1 MIKTLQN
8 TLKQDKERF
17 TVPKSVQDII
27 PIRRIWPDGVFQ
39 FGSKY
44 SKTLRFSDINYA
56 IASKEDKTA
65 MFLSYSELLNAL
77 DTGSTT
83 KITINNKRLDRR
95 NFEQEILIPP
105 KGDDLDGGRKEYNAM
120 LLDKVTDSSNSVV
133 QERYITLSVHKK
145 NVEEARAFFDRTVH
159 DASSRLNHMDSHCEE
174 MDAADR
180 LHILHD
186 FYRVGEESEFRFD
199 LRENMKN
206 GRSFKDAICPD
217 SMEFKKDHF
226 IMGGKYGR
234 VLFLKEYASY
244 IKDSMIN
251 ELTSLNRSL
260 MLSID
265 IIPVPTDEAV
275 REMQNR
281 LLGVETNVTNWQRR
295 QNANNNFS
303 AVVPYDLEQQR
314 KETREMLD
322 DLTTRDQRMM
332 FAVVTLVHLAD
343 SKEELDSDMLQSSAR
358 TAREAAVQTARYQQ
372 AAKAAQATAQ
382 KASQAAGRALRA
394 ILSAARSLAAAMM
407 AGGSTVLSMVLVI
420 CLIGLLIASPFGIF
434 FSGEDSGTG
443 YTMPEAVTMLN
454 TEFTDRIEQIKAE
467 NSYDELDMDNA
478 GSAAMVANWRDVLA
492 VYAVRTTTDASSPD
506 EVATLTEE
514 KLDILRQIFWEMN
527 EISYWLET
535 VPGGEDEEDTVILHI
550 RVAVK
555 DHLQMAE
562 AYHFT
567 TEQKKLLEELMQP
580 EYEELFM
587 RLTGSYQDIALSDKE
602 VAEIMENLPADLSE
616 NRKQVVLTAYQLLG
630 KVHYFWGGKSL
641 IIGWD
646 SRWGMPMKVTAEG
659 SSTTGT
665 VRPFGL
671 DCSGMVDWV
680 FYNQSGGQYV
690 IGHGGGATAQHS
702 YCTPIAWSDAQ
713 PGDLVFYP
721 GDSHVGIVCGFDS
734 GGNIMIIHCASGAN
748 NVVVTG
754 KIGFT
759 SIGRPEYFAD

>member
-1 MIKTLQN
+1 MERIKEKPTLGERVKEKAVSAPKELLRKGLDDGSERLRTQLRD
-8 TLKQDKERF
+8 TAQQGRRDEYGGDAIEDTSASGLRRAEKELLKQRKKKNTEQSASPQSDASAPRSDSDVPPIIRTREAAAARVSTPPPSAQEQARQAAMKQVVKTKNAYIRAQDETAVTAAPEPQRQGQQAFIQEQGRKASRQQVQRRRAERRFQRQDDLRGDSLCSEGFEPTSRGRIKERGGIQPPKKRQF
-17 TVPKSVQDII
+17 PEPKTPNHAAGIVPKA
-27 PIRRIWPDGVFQ
+27 RE
-39 FGSKY
+39 GSK
-44 SKTLRFSDINYA
+44 SAVLS
-56 IASKEDKTA
+56 SEQA
-65 MFLSYSELLNAL
+65 MH
-77 DTGSTT
+77 STT
-83 KITINNKRLDRR
+83 
-95 NFEQEILIPP
+95 
-105 KGDDLDGGRKEYNAM
+105 
-120 LLDKVTDSSNSVV
+120 
-133 QERYITLSVHKK
+133 VH
-145 NVEEARAFFDRTVH
+145 AT
-159 DASSRLNHMDSHCEE
+159 
-174 MDAADR
+174 AAGT
-180 LHILHD
+180 H
-186 FYRVGEESEFRFD
+186 
-199 LRENMKN
+199 
-206 GRSFKDAICPD
+206 A
-217 SMEFKKDHF
+217 
-226 IMGGKYGR
+226 
-234 VLFLKEYASY
+234 
-244 IKDSMIN
+244 
-251 ELTSLNRSL
+251 
-260 MLSID
+260 
-265 IIPVPTDEAV
+265 
-275 REMQNR
+275 
-281 LLGVETNVTNWQRR
+281 
-295 QNANNNFS
+295 
-303 AVVPYDLEQQR
+303 
-314 KETREMLD
+314 
-322 DLTTRDQRMM
+322 
-332 FAVVTLVHLAD
+332 
-343 SKEELDSDMLQSSAR
+343 
-358 TAREAAVQTARYQQ
+358 AREAAMQMAKRQQVTKVAETATQ
-372 AAKAAQATAQ
+372 KTA
-382 KASQAAGRALRA
+382 QAAGRALRSIIA
-394 ILSAARSLAAAMM
+394 TAQSLLAAIA
-407 AGGSTVLSMVLVI
+407 AGGSTVVAMVLVI
-420 CLIGLLIASPFGIF
+420 CLIGLLIVSPFGIF
-434 FSGEDSGTG
+434 FSVEDSGTG
-443 YTMPEAVTMLN
+443 YTMPEAVSVLN
-454 TEFTDRIEQIKAE
+454 GEFAARIEQIKAE

-514 KLDILRQIFWEMN
+514 KLNILRQIFWDMN

-535 VPGGEDEEDTVILHI
+535 ISGGEDEEDTVILHI

-587 RLTGSYQDIALSDKE
+587 RLTGSYQDIALSDAE
-602 VAEIMENLPADLSE
+602 VAEIMKNLPADLSE

-702 YCTPIAWSDAQ
+702 YCAPIAWGDAQ

-734 GGNIMIIHCASGAN
+734 SGNIMVIHCASSEN

-754 KIGFT
+754 KSGFT

>member
-1 MIKTLQN
+1 MKKIKEKPTLSERI
-8 TLKQDKERF
+8 KE
-17 TVPKSVQDII
+17 K
-27 PIRRIWPDGVFQ
+27 
-39 FGSKY
+39 
-44 SKTLRFSDINYA
+44 A
-56 IASKEDKTA
+56 ISTPR
-65 MFLSYSELLNAL
+65 ELLHRGL
-77 DTGSTT
+77 DDGSE
-83 KITINNKRLDRR
+83 RLRTQLRDTAQHGQADEYGGDAIEDTAARGLRR
-95 NFEQEILIPP
+95 AEKELTRQRKKKPQEQPP
-105 KGDDLDGGRKEYNAM
+105 EGGAP
-120 LLDKVTDSSNSVV
+120 
-133 QERYITLSVHKK
+133 
-145 NVEEARAFFDRTVH
+145 
-159 DASSRLNHMDSHCEE
+159 
-174 MDAADR
+174 AADGAER
-180 LHILHD
+180 KSSAIKGKD
-186 FYRVGEESEFRFD
+186 TASAGARPQTATER
-199 LRENMKN
+199 
-206 GRSFKDAICPD
+206 GR
-217 SMEFKKDHF
+217 
-226 IMGGKYGR
+226 
-234 VLFLKEYASY
+234 
-244 IKDSMIN
+244 
-251 ELTSLNRSL
+251 
-260 MLSID
+260 
-265 IIPVPTDEAV
+265 
-275 REMQNR
+275 
-281 LLGVETNVTNWQRR
+281 QRAR
-295 QNANNNFS
+295 QNAVQKAAKVKSKDTYIGAQTETQVTVAAEPQRQGQQVFMEERGRKAARWQAEQKRAVSRHQVKTAQALHSDGGGS
-303 AVVPYDLEQQR
+303 AMPDRKRSAQTPRIKERTMSSLPKSARKKHLPIERDIVSVSPHSRKMADTAKTLESAQKQ
-314 KETREMLD
+314 
-322 DLTTRDQRMM
+322 
-332 FAVVTLVHLAD
+332 AV
-343 SKEELDSDMLQSSAR
+343 MLQSSAHA
-358 TAREAAVQTARYQQ
+358 AREAAVQTTRYQQ

-535 VPGGEDEEDTVILHI
+535 ISGGEDEEDTVILHI

-602 VAEIMENLPADLSE
+602 VAEIMKKLPADLSE
-616 NRKQVVLTAYQLLG
+616 ERKQVVLTAYQLLG

-680 FYNQSGGQYV
+680 FYNVTSGSYV
-690 IGHGGGATAQHS
+690 IGHGGGASSQHS
-702 YCTPIAWSDAQ
+702 YCTDVSWSDAQ

-721 GDSHVGIVCGFDS
+721 GDSHVGIVCGFD
-734 GGNIMIIHCASGAN
+734 GNGNVLIIHCASGYN

-754 KIGFT
+754 KSGFT
-759 SIGRPEYFAD
+759 SIARPIFYHE

>member
-1 MIKTLQN
+1 MEKIKEKPTLGERVKEKAVSAPKELLRKGLDDGSERLRTQLRD
-8 TLKQDKERF
+8 TAQQGRRDEYGGDAIEDTAASGLHRAEKELLKQRKKKNAEQ
-17 TVPKSVQDII
+17 S
-27 PIRRIWPDGVFQ
+27 
-39 FGSKY
+39 
-44 SKTLRFSDINYA
+44 
-56 IASKEDKTA
+56 AS
-65 MFLSYSELLNAL
+65 
-77 DTGSTT
+77 
-83 KITINNKRLDRR
+83 
-95 NFEQEILIPP
+95 P
-105 KGDDLDGGRKEYNAM
+105 KGDASVPNFESDAPPVIRTRETDAARARAPSPPVREQARQAAMKQAVKTKNAYISTQRKTVMTAAPEPQRQGQQAFIQEQGRKASRQQAQRRRAERRFQRQDDLRGDSLCSEGFEPTSRGRIKERGGIQPPKKRQFPEPKTPNYAEGIAPKAREGSKAAVLSSEQAM
-120 LLDKVTDSSNSVV
+120 HST
-133 QERYITLSVHKK
+133 
-145 NVEEARAFFDRTVH
+145 TVH
-159 DASSRLNHMDSHCEE
+159 ATATGTH
-174 MDAADR
+174 A
-180 LHILHD
+180 
-186 FYRVGEESEFRFD
+186 
-199 LRENMKN
+199 
-206 GRSFKDAICPD
+206 
-217 SMEFKKDHF
+217 
-226 IMGGKYGR
+226 
-234 VLFLKEYASY
+234 
-244 IKDSMIN
+244 
-251 ELTSLNRSL
+251 
-260 MLSID
+260 
-265 IIPVPTDEAV
+265 
-275 REMQNR
+275 
-281 LLGVETNVTNWQRR
+281 
-295 QNANNNFS
+295 
-303 AVVPYDLEQQR
+303 
-314 KETREMLD
+314 
-322 DLTTRDQRMM
+322 
-332 FAVVTLVHLAD
+332 
-343 SKEELDSDMLQSSAR
+343 
-358 TAREAAVQTARYQQ
+358 AREAAMQMAKRQQ
-372 AAKAAQATAQ
+372 MTKAAETAVQ
-382 KASQAAGRALRA
+382 KTAQAAGRALRS
-394 ILSAARSLAAAMM
+394 IIAAAQSLLAAIA
-407 AGGSTVLSMVLVI
+407 AGGSTVVAMVLVI
-420 CLIGLLIASPFGIF
+420 CLIGLLIVSPFGIF

-443 YTMPEAVTMLN
+443 YTMPEAVSVLN
-454 TEFTDRIEQIKAE
+454 GEFAARIEQIKAE

-602 VAEIMENLPADLSE
+602 VAEIMKKLPADLSE
-616 NRKQVVLTAYQLLG
+616 ERKQVVLTAYQLLG
-630 KVHYFWGGKSL
+630 KVNYFWGGKSL
-641 IIGWD
+641 VLGWD

-659 SSTTGT
+659 SFTTGT

-734 GGNIMIIHCASGAN
+734 SGNIMVIHCASSEN

-754 KIGFT
+754 KSGFT

>member
-1 MIKTLQN
+1 MEKIKEKPTLGERVKEKAVSAPKELLRKGLDDGSERLRTQLRD
-8 TLKQDKERF
+8 TAQQGRRDEYGGDAIEDTAASGLHRAEKELLKQRKKKNTEQ
-17 TVPKSVQDII
+17 S
-27 PIRRIWPDGVFQ
+27 
-39 FGSKY
+39 
-44 SKTLRFSDINYA
+44 
-56 IASKEDKTA
+56 ASP
-65 MFLSYSELLNAL
+65 
-77 DTGSTT
+77 
-83 KITINNKRLDRR
+83 
-95 NFEQEILIPP
+95 Q
-105 KGDDLDGGRKEYNAM
+105 GDASAP
-120 LLDKVTDSSNSVV
+120 SSNSDVPPV
-133 QERYITLSVHKK
+133 IRIRETDA
-145 NVEEARAFFDRTVH
+145 ARARAPSPPVREQARQAAMKQAVKTKNAYISAQGETAVTSAPESQRQGQQTFIQEQGRKASRQQAKRRRAERRFRHQDDLRGDSLRTEGFKPTSRGRIKERGGIQQPKKHQLPEPKTPNYAAGIVPKAREGSKSAVLSAEQAVRSSTVH
-159 DASSRLNHMDSHCEE
+159 AT
-174 MDAADR
+174 AAGT
-180 LHILHD
+180 H
-186 FYRVGEESEFRFD
+186 
-199 LRENMKN
+199 
-206 GRSFKDAICPD
+206 A
-217 SMEFKKDHF
+217 
-226 IMGGKYGR
+226 
-234 VLFLKEYASY
+234 
-244 IKDSMIN
+244 
-251 ELTSLNRSL
+251 
-260 MLSID
+260 
-265 IIPVPTDEAV
+265 
-275 REMQNR
+275 
-281 LLGVETNVTNWQRR
+281 
-295 QNANNNFS
+295 
-303 AVVPYDLEQQR
+303 
-314 KETREMLD
+314 
-322 DLTTRDQRMM
+322 
-332 FAVVTLVHLAD
+332 
-343 SKEELDSDMLQSSAR
+343 
-358 TAREAAVQTARYQQ
+358 AREAAMQMAKRQQ
-372 AAKAAQATAQ
+372 MTKAAETATQ
-382 KASQAAGRALRA
+382 KTAQAAGRALRS
-394 ILSAARSLAAAMM
+394 IIAAAQSLLAAIA
-407 AGGSTVLSMVLVI
+407 AGGSTVVAMVLVI
-420 CLIGLLIASPFGIF
+420 CLIGLLIVSPFGIF

-443 YTMPEAVTMLN
+443 YTMPEAVSVLN
-454 TEFTDRIEQIKAE
+454 GEFAARIEQIKAE
-467 NSYDELDMDNA
+467 NPYDELDMDNA
-478 GSAAMVANWRDVLA
+478 GSAAMISNWRDVLA

-514 KLDILRQIFWEMN
+514 KLDILRQIFWDMN

-535 VPGGEDEEDTVILHI
+535 VPDGKDEEDTVILHI